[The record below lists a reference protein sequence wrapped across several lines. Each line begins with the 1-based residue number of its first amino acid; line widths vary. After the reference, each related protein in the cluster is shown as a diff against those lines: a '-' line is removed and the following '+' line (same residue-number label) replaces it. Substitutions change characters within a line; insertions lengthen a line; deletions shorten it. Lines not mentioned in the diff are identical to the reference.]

1 MGFKKIYLIVFL
13 LSLGAC
19 NGKETTKEN
28 PTAERTGKE
37 IYTSICVACHGT
49 EGNAGTNGAADLSK
63 SNLNATGM
71 AYIVEN
77 GSLSGKMA
85 SYKGILTPNEIKSV
99 AEYAATL
106 KKP

>member
-1 MGFKKIYLIVFL
+1 MGFKKNYLIVIF

-19 NGKETTKEN
+19 NGKEPSKDH
-28 PTAERTGKE
+28 PSAERTGKE
-37 IYTSICVACHGT
+37 IYTNICVDCHGT
-49 EGNAGTNGAADLSK
+49 EGNAGINGAADLSK